1 MKEKYSW
8 DFSFIGANIDAKK
21 AANDI
26 GISLEDAFSYSN
38 NSIGTQSVY
47 QSLDN
52 VLHGHRETKTVNK
65 TYLNNNII

>member
-1 MKEKYSW
+1 MVQISMQ
-8 DFSFIGANIDAKK
+8 K

-26 GISLEDAFSYSN
+26 GISSEDAFAYSN

-47 QSLDN
+47 KSLDN
-52 VLHGHRETKTVNK
+52 TIHSYRETKTVNK